1 MIAALF
7 LLTVGAGPT
16 ATDNLPP
23 PPTDDDITI
32 PEPDVDVGVDVD
44 MDADEPTV
52 VDEQPAP
59 AAPTPSVPPP
69 KVAERKVRPVPS
81 EEALARQSEADLSG
95 RKGRV
100 DRFGRPGS
108 PQRFALEIKLGPY
121 LPQVDRLYDGPGLGP
136 YATIF
141 GRTNAM
147 GETTR
152 PPRKGLMPVLG
163 FEWQFW
169 YLGGPIGIGTQIGFF
184 RDSARAILAQPE
196 PGENI
201 RSGADRVSFMVIPV
215 SMLLVYRFELLADRW
230 KVPLVPYAKGG
241 AAYGFWQTRNSN
253 GLSRDSR
260 GNAGRGGNGA
270 GGGAGGAGGPGR
282 NGHSVEHG
290 GNGGRGGDG
299 GGGGAGGN
307 GSGGNGGH
315 SLGILLVRSSSITRS
330 DLDYTIGSPGAGGTG
345 GSGSAPGAPAKAG
358 DGNPG
363 LALEEYEASL

>member
-260 GNAGRGGNGA
+260 GNAGRGGVWGWQLNA
-270 GGGAGGAGGPGR
+270 GMMLRLDFIEPGTAKKLDNLTGINHTYIFAEYQLMR
-282 NGHSVEHG
+282 LANFGHPNAIAV
-290 GNGGRGGDG
+290 GDG
-299 GGGGAGGN
+299 TWFAGFA
-307 GSGGNGGH
+307 
-315 SLGILLVRSSSITRS
+315 I
-330 DLDYTIGSPGAGGTG
+330 
-345 GSGSAPGAPAKAG
+345 
-358 DGNPG
+358 
-363 LALEEYEASL
+363 EF